1 MCCYSPFF
9 TPHPLSL
16 SSSPLPP
23 FFTPLYSLFPPQSPS
38 VFHLPP
44 PPLSLSPT
52 IFTPHFSHPNLH
64 QFSPPSHSLSTP
76 TSFHSPP
83 TLSPTIFTPPYSLFS
98 HPHPHQ
104 FSPPSH
110 SLSLPPL
117 PPFFTTLPLPLS
129 PPPLVLTFLPLSL
142 LPPPLWYPP
151 NCQYTLAY
159 RLNDLCTEVSAE
171 FK

>member
-1 MCCYSPFF
+1 MWYPIFVVSLWEVISSNKSCIISILLCAVIHHFSPSTLSFF
-9 TPHPLSL
+9 
-16 SSSPLPP
+16 SPLPP
-23 FFTPLYSLFPPQSPS
+23 FFTPLYSLFPLQPPP

-44 PPLSLSPT
+44 PSLSLS
-52 IFTPHFSHPNLH
+52 
-64 QFSPPSHSLSTP
+64 
-76 TSFHSPP
+76 
-83 TLSPTIFTPPYSLFS
+83 LSPTIFTPPYSLFS

-117 PPFFTTLPLPLS
+117 PPFFTPLPLSLS

-142 LPPPLWYPP
+142 LPPPLSYPP

-159 RLNDLCTEVSAE
+159 GLNDLCTEVSAE
-171 FK
+171 LLKAGFK